1 MIRKLIEATT
11 KDKVSYNNLPEEV
24 YKFIPEPP
32 KKGMVEF
39 RLKRVRKDPHPLGGG
54 EWLVPNMH
62 VIPSQTQITYN
73 GELYNIGN
81 IVRNT
86 TSGPVFDDIIFTKT
100 MAGRVI
106 LNTKRDPDMRV
117 YTFLMLHQACEQ
129 NPFRETDEDPIFEL
143 VNDEKVAASQVHEQ
157 SQLATVIDRIV
168 TMSAEEIRTLATIRD
183 VNVDPR
189 QPVAVL
195 QNNIIKWAKDNVEE
209 FKSWDSYLF
218 KEGTAYPIVKR
229 AMLHGHISYE
239 GKLGSFKLKDTKEV
253 VYSGDKALDMEK
265 NVKKFS
271 HWLMNN
277 DDGSLILDILKEKLK
292 GHEKEYAA

>member
-143 VNDEKVAASQVHEQ
+143 VNDEKVAASQVH
-157 SQLATVIDRIV
+157 
-168 TMSAEEIRTLATIRD
+168 
-183 VNVDPR
+183 
-189 QPVAVL
+189 
-195 QNNIIKWAKDNVEE
+195 
-209 FKSWDSYLF
+209 
-218 KEGTAYPIVKR
+218 
-229 AMLHGHISYE
+229 
-239 GKLGSFKLKDTKEV
+239 
-253 VYSGDKALDMEK
+253 
-265 NVKKFS
+265 
-271 HWLMNN
+271 
-277 DDGSLILDILKEKLK
+277 
-292 GHEKEYAA
+292 